1 MKLGRKILSIILA
14 LILLCCL
21 TPLTSRAA
29 QRELEISVP
38 CVNPVSHQIMDWE
51 YPYSDDYFRESS
63 EFFYLDLARASLGLA
78 LSAFRNNGKDME
90 DQYETYLTAAGFT
103 DLYAFGYDQETTKDT
118 LSGVIGCKKI
128 DDFILIAAAPC
139 GQGYGKEW
147 ASNLEVGNEE
157 RHVGFNKAA
166 QILERKIDDYIR
178 EHQLTGKMKLWL
190 SGFSR
195 AAAVSNLTAADM
207 IDSGRFEDVY
217 AYLYGVPRTT
227 RAEDHFD
234 YRGIYNICGKYDP
247 VTMIPM
253 ETWGYE
259 RYGTDYYTPA
269 QEMDSQYMIYT
280 IYNSIT
286 NYDLTG
292 DMFYFNPEI
301 NYQLHLIIEFLNELF
316 PTCADYEAKFQDTI
330 MRYWTEADPERIGSI
345 LMSALSAMKDLDRR
359 EAYSSEIF
367 VDYLTY
373 IMSKHLKG
381 NTAQVDRGLW
391 NPDQKIAEN
400 VLREHMPYTYI
411 CWMFSDIDL
420 EMLFVGP
427 WTTRRLSFFGNVDV
441 EVWEDGFFLSGLDRN
456 GEIYF
461 RDSFEEQG
469 ISASE
474 DILGAYYLTNVYIF
488 RNGRQTV
495 VNVPAD
501 GQYQV
506 RVLTDGPEN
515 LIYYDV
521 LNTPDSTFGDSDTM
535 FIQNLQKGIY
545 EMTVEGT
552 EDLTRLTA
560 LEGDISNVVET
571 GFHYSPTMVMSNES
585 SAEEH
590 INMGTLLQILL
601 YAAVFVLALLLV
613 CLVILIVHLIRR
625 RRGHQPF
632 SAWYIIVPHL
642 LVIGVFMLLTQF
654 FAVNMF
660 SIGKTR
666 EICAGITMFVLF
678 LLALRG
684 FIRQRNIPNLM
695 IAGLMLLLGFANI
708 FLYQKSSLASSSTG
722 HFILYCA
729 CIAGLTALTVSTF
742 FRKRAE
748 KERIA

>member
-1 MKLGRKILSIILA
+1 
-14 LILLCCL
+14 
-21 TPLTSRAA
+21 
-29 QRELEISVP
+29 
-38 CVNPVSHQIMDWE
+38 
-51 YPYSDDYFRESS
+51 
-63 EFFYLDLARASLGLA
+63 
-78 LSAFRNNGKDME
+78 
-90 DQYETYLTAAGFT
+90 
-103 DLYAFGYDQETTKDT
+103 
-118 LSGVIGCKKI
+118 
-128 DDFILIAAAPC
+128 
-139 GQGYGKEW
+139 
-147 ASNLEVGNEE
+147 
-157 RHVGFNKAA
+157 
-166 QILERKIDDYIR
+166 
-178 EHQLTGKMKLWL
+178 
-190 SGFSR
+190 
-195 AAAVSNLTAADM
+195 
-207 IDSGRFEDVY
+207 
-217 AYLYGVPRTT
+217 
-227 RAEDHFD
+227 
-234 YRGIYNICGKYDP
+234 
-247 VTMIPM
+247 
-253 ETWGYE
+253 
-259 RYGTDYYTPA
+259 
-269 QEMDSQYMIYT
+269 
-280 IYNSIT
+280 
-286 NYDLTG
+286 
-292 DMFYFNPEI
+292 
-301 NYQLHLIIEFLNELF
+301 
-316 PTCADYEAKFQDTI
+316 
-330 MRYWTEADPERIGSI
+330 
-345 LMSALSAMKDLDRR
+345 
-359 EAYSSEIF
+359 
-367 VDYLTY
+367 
-373 IMSKHLKG
+373 
-381 NTAQVDRGLW
+381 
-391 NPDQKIAEN
+391 
-400 VLREHMPYTYI
+400 MPYTYI

-420 EMLFVGP
+420 EMLLVGP

-632 SAWYIIVPHL
+632 SVWYIIVPHL

-654 FAVNMF
+654 FTVNMF

-722 HFILYCA
+722 HFILYCV

-742 FRKRAE
+742 FRKRTE
-748 KERIA
+748 KELMA